1 MPRPAKNFASRCEW
15 RVLPCW
21 DAEQLA
27 KRAGIDLAAY
37 PLEKL
42 QERLDTAGGMY
53 RSIRRKYEPTAWNVR
68 EGLLLNE
75 PTPRE
80 WRERLDLIEKEL
92 SAVRA
97 GRIDRSAALA
107 LVLLRSPG
115 CLDVLAYHVEHCF
128 DRDPVLDGARAVLP
142 IDFTDEQL
150 ARVEEEVERARRQ
163 LRRRFTASRGT
174 RSDPGLRMLVREL
187 GAIWT
192 EATGRRPTW
201 TNDWDTSERTGPFVE
216 FLQDICWRLGV
227 EKSAH
232 GLIELHRAW
241 SK

>member
-1 MPRPAKNFASRCEW
+1 MPRPPKNFASRAEW

-21 DAEQLA
+21 DAERLA
-27 KRAGIDLAAY
+27 KRVGIDLAVY

-42 QERLDTAGGMY
+42 EKHLDTAGGLY
-53 RSIRRKYEPTAWNVR
+53 RSIRRKYEPTARNLRV
-68 EGLLLNE
+68 GLSLNE

-80 WRERLDLIEKEL
+80 RRERLDLIEKEL
-92 SAVRA
+92 RALRA
-97 GRIDRSAALA
+97 GRLDRSAALA
-107 LVLLRSPG
+107 LALLRSPG
-115 CLDVLAYHVEHCF
+115 CLGVLAYHVEHCF
-128 DRDPVLDGARAVLP
+128 DRDPVLDGALAVLP
-142 IDFTDEQL
+142 IRFTDEQL
-150 ARVEEEVERARRQ
+150 ARIEEEVERARRH

-201 TNDWDTSERTGPFVE
+201 SNNWDTARRTGPFVE
-216 FLQDICWRLGV
+216 FLQDVCWRLGV

-232 GLIELHRAW
+232 GLVELHRAW
-241 SK
+241 NK